1 MTVLTSRAFCATI
14 VGMPLSV
21 HTQSILRLIAALANS
36 ALDRETLV
44 TQADVRDFAL
54 THGFSPPVRVTADD
68 ASGLYALRERLR
80 AAFAAEA
87 PAAEATG
94 TAEIDEATD
103 AHKATD
109 AHEAAA
115 SATVARAADLANA
128 LFQETNTLPQLQR
141 HDGWGWH
148 LHAVPN
154 EAGIAVR
161 TAADIAIAL
170 ADAVIDGEVSRI
182 GRCAADD
189 CSALF
194 VDLSRNRSKRFCDR
208 GNCANRTH
216 VAAYRARLTS

>member
-1 MTVLTSRAFCATI
+1 
-14 VGMPLSV
+14 MPLSV
-21 HTQSILRLIAALANS
+21 HTQSILRLITALANS
-36 ALDRETLV
+36 DLDRETISSE
-44 TQADVRDFAL
+44 ADVRDFAL
-54 THGFSPPVRVTADD
+54 AHGFSAPVRVTADD
-68 ASGLYALRERLR
+68 IPGLHSLRERLR
-80 AAFAAEA
+80 TVFAEEDGAAELDGVA
-87 PAAEATG
+87 TADGAAEVDG
-94 TAEIDEATD
+94 TA
-103 AHKATD
+103 
-109 AHEAAA
+109 
-115 SATVARAADLANA
+115 VARAADLANA
-128 LFQETNTLPQLQR
+128 LFQETHSLPQLQR
-141 HDGWGWH
+141 HDAWGWH

-189 CSALF
+189 CEALF

>member
-1 MTVLTSRAFCATI
+1 
-14 VGMPLSV
+14 MPLSV
-21 HTQSILRLIAALANS
+21 HTQSILRLITALANS
-36 ALDRETLV
+36 DLDRETITIAGRCPGASHWPTASRL
-44 TQADVRDFAL
+44 
-54 THGFSPPVRVTADD
+54 PVRVTGDD
-68 ASGLYALRERLR
+68 IPGLHSLRHRLR
-80 AAFAAEA
+80 AAFADADE
-87 PAAEATG
+87 
-94 TAEIDEATD
+94 TAV
-103 AHKATD
+103 
-109 AHEAAA
+109 EAAGGT
-115 SATVARAADLANA
+115 TVARAADLANA
-128 LFQETNTLPQLQR
+128 LFQETHTLPQLQR

>member
-1 MTVLTSRAFCATI
+1 
-14 VGMPLSV
+14 MPLSV
-21 HTQSILRLIAALANS
+21 HTQSILQLITALANS
-36 ALDRETLV
+36 DLDRETI
-44 TQADVRDFAL
+44 ASEAHVRDFAL
-54 THGFSPPVRVTADD
+54 THGFSPPVRVTTDD
-68 ASGLYALRERLR
+68 IPGLHSLRERLR
-80 AAFAAEA
+80 TAFAEVGETAEA
-87 PAAEATG
+87 DGAAEVDSTTAADG
-94 TAEIDEATD
+94 TA
-103 AHKATD
+103 
-109 AHEAAA
+109 
-115 SATVARAADLANA
+115 ATVARAADLANA
-128 LFQETNTLPQLQR
+128 LFQETHSLPQLQR

-182 GRCAADD
+182 GGCAADD
-189 CSALF
+189 CGALF

>member
-1 MTVLTSRAFCATI
+1 
-14 VGMPLSV
+14 MPLSV
-21 HTQSILRLIAALANS
+21 HTQSILRLITALANS
-36 ALDRETLV
+36 DLDRETIT

-54 THGFSPPVRVTADD
+54 AHGFSPPVRITADD
-68 ASGLYALRERLR
+68 IPGLHSLRHRLR
-80 AAFAAEA
+80 AAFAEA
-87 PAAEATG
+87 DGPA
-94 TAEIDEATD
+94 
-103 AHKATD
+103 
-109 AHEAAA
+109 
-115 SATVARAADLANA
+115 VARAADLANA
-128 LFQETNTLPQLQR
+128 LFQETHALPQLQR

-182 GRCAADD
+182 GHCAADD
-189 CSALF
+189 CGALF

-216 VAAYRARLTS
+216 VAAYRSRLTS

>member
-1 MTVLTSRAFCATI
+1 
-14 VGMPLSV
+14 MPLSV

-36 ALDRETLV
+36 DMDRETI
-44 TQADVRDFAL
+44 TSEADVRDFAL
-54 THGFSPPVRVTADD
+54 AHGFSPPLRITAGDIP
-68 ASGLYALRERLR
+68 GLHSLRQRLR
-80 AAFAAEA
+80 AVFAAA
-87 PAAEATG
+87 DG
-94 TAEIDEATD
+94 TAEQEGAAD
-103 AHKATD
+103 AD
-109 AHEAAA
+109 AAA
-115 SATVARAADLANA
+115 VARAAELANA
-128 LFQETNTLPQLQR
+128 LFRETHSLPQLQR

-170 ADAVIDGEVSRI
+170 ADAVIDEEVSRI
-182 GRCAADD
+182 GCCAADD
-189 CSALF
+189 CGALF

>member
-1 MTVLTSRAFCATI
+1 MTSTTFCATI

-21 HTQSILRLIAALANS
+21 HTQSILRLITALANS
-36 ALDRETLV
+36 DLEGETIA
-44 TQADVRDFAL
+44 TQADVRTFAL
-54 THGFSPPVRVTADD
+54 AHDFSPPVHITADD
-68 ASGLYALRERLR
+68 VPGLQSLRHRIR
-80 AAFAAEA
+80 AVFADVDG
-87 PAAEATG
+87 PA
-94 TAEIDEATD
+94 D
-103 AHKATD
+103 
-109 AHEAAA
+109 
-115 SATVARAADLANA
+115 ARAADLANA
-128 LFQETNTLPQLQR
+128 LLQETHALPQLQR

-170 ADAVIDGEVSRI
+170 ADAVIDEEVSRI

-189 CSALF
+189 CGALF

-216 VAAYRARLTS
+216 VAAYRARLTP

>member
-1 MTVLTSRAFCATI
+1 
-14 VGMPLSV
+14 MPLSI

-36 ALDRETLV
+36 DLEGETIAS
-44 TQADVRDFAL
+44 QADVRDFAL
-54 THGFSPPVRVTADD
+54 THGFSAPVRITPDD
-68 ASGLYALRERLR
+68 VPGLHSLRQRLR
-80 AAFAAEA
+80 AVFAEEDGAAELDGVA
-87 PAAEATG
+87 TAEGAAEGDG
-94 TAEIDEATD
+94 TAA
-103 AHKATD
+103 
-109 AHEAAA
+109 
-115 SATVARAADLANA
+115 ARAAELANA
-128 LFQETNTLPQLQR
+128 LFQETHSLPQLQL

-182 GRCAADD
+182 GHCAADD
-189 CSALF
+189 CGALF

>member
-1 MTVLTSRAFCATI
+1 
-14 VGMPLSV
+14 MPLSV
-21 HTQSILRLIAALANS
+21 HTQSILRLITALANS
-36 ALDRETLV
+36 DLDRESISSET
-44 TQADVRDFAL
+44 DVRDFAL
-54 THGFSPPVRVTADD
+54 AHGFSAPVRVTADD
-68 ASGLYALRERLR
+68 IPGLRSMRERLR
-80 AAFAAEA
+80 TVFAEVGETAEADGAAEA
-87 PAAEATG
+87 DSTTAADSTNAADG
-94 TAEIDEATD
+94 T
-103 AHKATD
+103 
-109 AHEAAA
+109 
-115 SATVARAADLANA
+115 TVARAADLANA
-128 LFQETNTLPQLQR
+128 LFQETRSLPQLQR

-189 CSALF
+189 CGALF

>member
-1 MTVLTSRAFCATI
+1 
-14 VGMPLSV
+14 MPLSV
-21 HTQSILRLIAALANS
+21 HTQSILRLITALANS
-36 ALDRETLV
+36 DLNRETISSE
-44 TQADVRDFAL
+44 ADVRDFAL
-54 THGFSPPVRVTADD
+54 AHGFSAPVRVTADD
-68 ASGLYALRERLR
+68 IPGLHSLRERLR
-80 AAFAAEA
+80 TVFAEEDGAAELDGVA
-87 PAAEATG
+87 TADGAAEVDG
-94 TAEIDEATD
+94 TA
-103 AHKATD
+103 
-109 AHEAAA
+109 
-115 SATVARAADLANA
+115 VARAADLANA
-128 LFQETNTLPQLQR
+128 LFQETHSLPQLQR
-141 HDGWGWH
+141 HDAWGWH

-189 CSALF
+189 CGALF